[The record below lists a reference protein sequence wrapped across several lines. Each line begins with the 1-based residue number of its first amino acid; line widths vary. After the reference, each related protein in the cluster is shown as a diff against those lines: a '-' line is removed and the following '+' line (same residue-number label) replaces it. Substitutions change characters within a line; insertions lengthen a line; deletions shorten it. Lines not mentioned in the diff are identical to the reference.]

1 MNEERNINMNK
12 TELIASVANAAG
24 VTKKDAERIV
34 NATFDTIAAQ
44 MAAGERV
51 QVSGFGIFETKQ
63 RQARVGRTPLTKE
76 AIEIPA
82 STLPTFKP
90 AKALKDAVSK

>member
-1 MNEERNINMNK
+1 MNK
-12 TELIASVANAAG
+12 TELIASVATAAG

-51 QVSGFGIFETKQ
+51 QVSGFGIFETKE
-63 RQARVGRTPLTKE
+63 RQARVGRNPQTK
-76 AIEIPA
+76 ATIEIPA
-82 STLPTFKP
+82 ATLPTFKP

>member
-1 MNEERNINMNK
+1 MNK
-12 TELIASVANAAG
+12 TELIASVAQATG

-44 MAAGERV
+44 MANGERV

-63 RQARVGRTPLTKE
+63 RQARVGRNPKTNTT
-76 AIEIPA
+76 IEIPA

-90 AKALKDAVSK
+90 AKTLKERVNK